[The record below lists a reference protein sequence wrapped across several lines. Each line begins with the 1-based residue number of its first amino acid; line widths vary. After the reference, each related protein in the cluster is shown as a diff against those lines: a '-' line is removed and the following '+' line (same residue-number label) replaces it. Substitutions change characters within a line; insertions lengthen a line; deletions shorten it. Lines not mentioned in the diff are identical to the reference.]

1 MFNYLE
7 TFRFSFIHYILQ
19 HLVKFIFL
27 IFSQIILII
36 LVDKCQKDVPLNE
49 YEIERTKTH
58 LGQKMA
64 ELKNICDGKANKMKV
79 R

>member
-1 MFNYLE
+1 MSK
-7 TFRFSFIHYILQ
+7 RR
-19 HLVKFIFL
+19 
-27 IFSQIILII
+27 
-36 LVDKCQKDVPLNE
+36 PLNE
-49 YEIERTKTH
+49 CEIERTKTH